1 MKLRLLFLL
10 SLLVSTAFSQDPS
23 ITQFYNNPNYINPAY
38 TGVIQNNF
46 RLTSMYRSQYGM
58 NSRSGKFGLYKTAFI
73 GSDIRIQTTTS
84 GNAATFGF
92 TYINDNSGFSTLST
106 NYFSMSMGSSIPVS
120 KNSKVSLGLSAGMVS
135 TTLEESFRLGHQW
148 NGTQWDGSIDLLD
161 DQAINDLSGLTRYP
175 IAGAGIALLT
185 KYNRTDKFFLGLS
198 ANNLNTPNVSFL
210 EGGSINLAP
219 TFNANMGFNNQVR
232 QEIVLVNNLLARFQ
246 GQSYQV
252 VANTTI
258 NYQPNFKSNS
268 FNAGVGFRLTNGLN
282 NAVAGESFILTTG
295 YGVGEFTV
303 QASVDINTQLDNA
316 IEVAFIY
323 TPAVKT
329 ARVHPL
335 ACPDISLP
343 KF

>member
-1 MKLRLLFLL
+1 MKFRFLFLA
-10 SLLVSTAFSQDPS
+10 SLLVSTVFAQDPS

-58 NSRSGKFGLYKTAFI
+58 NTQGGKFGLYKTAFI
-73 GSDIRIQTTTS
+73 GSDMRIQTTTA

-106 NYFSMSMGSSIPVS
+106 NYFSVSMGSIIPVS
-120 KNSKVSLGLSAGMVS
+120 KNSKVSLGLNAGMVS

-161 DQAINDLSGLTRYP
+161 DQTIADLSDLTRYP
-175 IAGAGIALLT
+175 IAGAGIAFFT
-185 KYNRTDKFFLGLS
+185 KYNRTDKFFIGLS
-198 ANNLNTPNVSFL
+198 ANNVNTPNVSFV
-210 EGGSINLAP
+210 EGGEINLSP

-232 QEIVLVNNLLARFQ
+232 EEIVLVNNFLARFQ
-246 GQSYQV
+246 GESYQV
-252 VANTTI
+252 VANTTV
-258 NYQPNFKSNS
+258 NYQPNFTENT
-268 FNAGVGFRLTNGLN
+268 FIAGVGFRLTNGLN

-323 TPAVKT
+323 TPGVKT
-329 ARVHPL
+329 AKARPL
-335 ACPDISLP
+335 ACPDISMP